1 MRQTVVKKKGE
12 KYLKVGVVP
21 TMQNGMK
28 SGVATGVNAL
38 AALFAKFY
46 TIFLQLNGKKFCKK
60 ILYQN
65 IEGFILELSHEQHL
79 GCVQSFLCFVAS
91 LVHLVR

>member
-46 TIFLQLNGKKFCKK
+46 TIFLQLNIMVRNFANFIK
-60 ILYQN
+60 ILRDL
-65 IEGFILELSHEQHL
+65 F
-79 GCVQSFLCFVAS
+79 
-91 LVHLVR
+91 